1 MSVTPLDYATQMN
14 GKSFYVL
21 RSPAR
26 GRMLILLTLDGQYK
40 LYVSLPALICASKF
54 KGYHNTSFVLNR
66 VETVLII

>member
-1 MSVTPLDYATQMN
+1 
-14 GKSFYVL
+14 
-21 RSPAR
+21 
-26 GRMLILLTLDGQYK
+26 MLILLTLDGQGK